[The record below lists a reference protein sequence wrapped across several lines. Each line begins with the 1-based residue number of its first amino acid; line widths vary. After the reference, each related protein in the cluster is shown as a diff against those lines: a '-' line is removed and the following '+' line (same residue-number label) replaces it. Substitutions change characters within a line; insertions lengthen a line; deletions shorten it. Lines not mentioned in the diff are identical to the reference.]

1 MSNFESN
8 YRIEKRNRR
17 RGLFPP
23 GDTTGVKNV
32 LVNGLRAAYEVKG
45 EGPDVLLIHGW
56 MASKKYWNEAN
67 QRIPMCRIW
76 ALDLYGFGD
85 SEKPATGYTL
95 DGYTKFV
102 KGFLDAVGVKKAAIV
117 GHSMGGAIASFT
129 AISSPQRFWAL
140 GLVDAALAGITRAP
154 PLWSAEPVMRM
165 FMRLA
170 DTSRSLG
177 QMTITGMFGVGGPE
191 GRIILE
197 EARKA
202 DVRAAS
208 LCSEMMSRPTDWS
221 GLRGLKV
228 PAIMVYGADDFLV
241 DRGMDKEIGSL
252 LPRIASSYIEDCGHL
267 PMLEKP
273 DEFYGILDS
282 FLEEN
287 RP

>member
-8 YRIEKRNRR
+8 CLIGERRRR

-23 GDTTGVKNV
+23 RDTFDVKNV
-32 LVNGLRAAYEVKG
+32 VVNGLRAAYEVGG

-56 MASKKYWNEAN
+56 MASKRYWSEAGR
-67 QRIPMCRIW
+67 RIPKFRIW

-85 SEKPATGYTL
+85 SEKPAKGYTL
-95 DGYTKFV
+95 DGYSNFA

-117 GHSMGGAIASFT
+117 GHSMGGAVAAFT
-129 AISSPQRFWAL
+129 AISAPQRFWAL
-140 GLVDAALAGITRAP
+140 GLVDAALAGITRTP
-154 PLWSAEPVMRM
+154 PPWSAEPVMRM

-170 DTSRSLG
+170 DTSKSLG

-208 LCSEMMSRPTDWS
+208 LCGEMMSKPTDWS
-221 GLRGLKV
+221 GLRGLKA
-228 PAIMVYGADDFLV
+228 PAVMVYGADDFLV
-241 DRGMDKEIGSL
+241 NRGMDGEIGSL
-252 LPRIASSYIEDCGHL
+252 LPKISTRYIEDCGHL

-273 DEFYGILDS
+273 GEFYRILNS
-282 FLEEN
+282 FLEESK
-287 RP
+287 P

>member
-1 MSNFESN
+1 MSDFESN
-8 YRIEKRNRR
+8 YRIETRNGR

-32 LVNGLRAAYEVKG
+32 LVNGLRAAYEVSG

-56 MASKKYWNEAN
+56 MASKRYWSEAS
-67 QRIPMCRIW
+67 QRIPKFRIW
-76 ALDLYGFGD
+76 VIDLYGFGD
-85 SEKPATGYTL
+85 SEKPAKGYTL
-95 DGYTKFV
+95 SGYSNFV

-117 GHSMGGAIASFT
+117 GHSMGGAVAAFT
-129 AISSPQRFWAL
+129 VLSAPQRFWAL
-140 GLVDAALAGITRAP
+140 GLVNAALAGITRTP
-154 PLWSAEPVMRM
+154 PPWSAEPVMRM

-208 LCSEMMSRPTDWS
+208 LCGEMMSKPTDW
-221 GLRGLKV
+221 RGLSELNI
-228 PAIMVYGADDFLV
+228 PAMMVYGEDDFLV
-241 DRGMDKEIGSL
+241 NRGMDDEIKSL
-252 LPRIASSYIEDCGHL
+252 LPSAKAYYIESCGHL
-267 PMLEKP
+267 PMLEAP
-273 DEFYGILDS
+273 DRFYRILQV
-282 FLEEN
+282 FLEHN
-287 RP
+287 GR

>member
-1 MSNFESN
+1 M
-8 YRIEKRNRR
+8 
-17 RGLFPP
+17 
-23 GDTTGVKNV
+23 KNV

-56 MASKKYWNEAN
+56 MASKRYWHEAN
-67 QRIPMCRIW
+67 QRIPEFRIW

-85 SEKPATGYTL
+85 SEKPAEGYTL
-95 DGYTKFV
+95 YGYSKFV

-117 GHSMGGAIASFT
+117 GHSMGGAVAAFT
-129 AISSPQRFWAL
+129 AISAPQRFWAL
-140 GLVDAALAGITRAP
+140 GLVDAALAGITRTP
-154 PLWSAEPVMRM
+154 PPWSAEPVMRM

-208 LCSEMMSRPTDWS
+208 LCGEMMSRPTDWS

-241 DRGMDKEIGSL
+241 DRGMDGEIGSL
-252 LPRIASSYIEDCGHL
+252 MPRIASSYIEDCGHL

-273 DEFYGILDS
+273 DEFYGIVDS
-282 FLEEN
+282 FLEES